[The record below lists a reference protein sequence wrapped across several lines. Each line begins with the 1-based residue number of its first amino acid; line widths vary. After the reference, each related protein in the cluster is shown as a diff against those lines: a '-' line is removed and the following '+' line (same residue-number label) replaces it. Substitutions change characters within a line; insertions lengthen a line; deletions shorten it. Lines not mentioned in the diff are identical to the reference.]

1 MSSYSRMRD
10 QMIDLLDQ
18 ISKVRPTEAP
28 NYRMMLA
35 LRDAFVEY
43 GVPRATAEMLV
54 SKMKIS
60 VSEQAANDAELV
72 RRVCEAYGVLV
83 GDMYRTIKQDFD
95 TSPDQML
102 ISIAGHLSL
111 TMEF

>member
-1 MSSYSRMRD
+1 MTYNYMRN
-10 QMIDLLDQ
+10 QMIDLLTQLSD
-18 ISKVRPTEAP
+18 VRATDAP
-28 NYRMMLA
+28 NYRMMIA
-35 LRDAFVEY
+35 LRDAFVDY
-43 GVPRATAEMLV
+43 GVPRATAEQLV
-54 SKMKIS
+54 AIMKIS